1 VKPRV
6 DGSLYKLLLVRG
18 VLCRH
23 SSLQSGPQI
32 FNGVE
37 IWAVSR
43 PFQYFSVIFAEP
55 RLAFLCSMA
64 WCTILLEDKWL
75 VGT

>member
-1 VKPRV
+1 MKPRV
-6 DGSLYKLLLVRG
+6 DDSLYKLLLVQG

-32 FNGVE
+32 LNGVE

-43 PFQYFSVIFAEP
+43 PFQYFSVIFTEP
-55 RLAFLCSMA
+55 KIGISLKYGMVHHPAG
-64 WCTILLEDKWL
+64 K
-75 VGT
+75 